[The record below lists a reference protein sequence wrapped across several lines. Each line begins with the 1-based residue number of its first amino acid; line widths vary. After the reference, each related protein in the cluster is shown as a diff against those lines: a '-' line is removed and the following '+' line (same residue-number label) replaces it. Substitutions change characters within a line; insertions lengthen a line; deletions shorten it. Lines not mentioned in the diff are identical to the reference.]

1 VEAVSSLLDHLGS
14 PRHLTVVVVMHLDPT
29 REGGLAGVLA
39 RHTELPVQE
48 VADRA
53 RLEPGQVL
61 VIPPDRDLDVE
72 GDELRLS
79 PSGESRGRRL
89 PIDHF
94 FRSLA
99 QAHRS
104 RAIGVVL
111 SGTGSDGTE
120 GLRAIRAAGGLTLA
134 QAPET
139 AMFDAMPRSA
149 IDADVVDVAAPI
161 DELADVLVAGQVGVP
176 SRGAG
181 TGAGS
186 VVAPVV
192 ASVVGSTSSDDIT
205 RIVELLESRTGRDL
219 SLHKRSS
226 IARRIDRRMLSHQLT
241 SIADYLRLVA
251 RMPEELDVLADDLLI
266 GVTSFFR
273 DPEVWT
279 ALRDDVLPGLL
290 AEAVQAGGVVR
301 VWTPACSTGE
311 EAYTVAMT
319 FREAMDRISPRPRVR
334 LQIFATDVDPVA
346 IEQARSGRYPRAI
359 EADVSPERL
368 ARFFVDSDGGFR
380 IAPDIRELVVF
391 AQQDLTTDPPF
402 TRIDLITCRNLLIY
416 FEPELQRR
424 ILPLFHH
431 ALQPGGVLVL
441 GTAESCSAAPD
452 LFEPVVGRAR
462 IMRRRHVPASP
473 RAFELPFPAVT
484 RASVAPQPVV
494 RGTDPSTLQAV
505 VEDLLRRTFAPSA
518 VLATATGDVVFV
530 NGRTGRYLEPP
541 VGKASLDLI
550 AMTRESLRAAVAQA
564 FRAARRQR
572 SSYSLRAVNTDADPP
587 TMVEIT
593 AMPVTEPPEA
603 SSMVLVVFSEIG
615 AVDDS
620 GGAVDGES
628 ADRDGERR
636 TVGASALADELA
648 AAQAELRAANEEV
661 QIAKQEMSSMNEELQ
676 SSNEELQSAN
686 EELQAA
692 NEELMRSKE
701 EMQSMN
707 EELRTINL
715 ELQARV
721 DELVQQSDDMRNLL
735 DSTDIA
741 TLFLD
746 NGLGVRRFTPKVT
759 QMFKLIP
766 SDIGR
771 AITDLTT
778 RLVYPELSADVSSV
792 LRDFTPVQ
800 REVTDE
806 AGRWFSVRVMPYR
819 TQDRRIDGT
828 VLTFTDITDAKQRE
842 LRTASDGLDQRP
854 VGGPTES
861 GDDA

>member
-1 VEAVSSLLDHLGS
+1 VSSLLDHLGS

-29 REGGLAGVLA
+29 HEGGLAGVLA
-39 RHTELPVQE
+39 RHTELPVHA

-79 PSGESRGRRL
+79 PPGEPRGRRL

-99 QAHRS
+99 QAHRARS
-104 RAIGVVL
+104 IGVVL
-111 SGTGSDGTE
+111 SGTGSDGTD
-120 GLRAIRAAGGLTLA
+120 GLRAIRAVGGLTLA
-134 QAPET
+134 QVPET

-149 IDADVVDVAAPI
+149 IEAGVVDLVAPI
-161 DELADVLVAGQVGVP
+161 DELAGVLVAGQIDDA
-176 SRGAG
+176 SRGADAG
-181 TGAGS
+181 TG
-186 VVAPVV
+186 PM
-192 ASVVGSTSSDDIT
+192 VGSGSDVGPSTTVDDVM

-226 IARRIDRRMLSHQLT
+226 IARRIDRRMLSHQLA
-241 SIADYLRLVA
+241 SIADYLRLVT

-334 LQIFATDVDPVA
+334 LRIFATDVDPVA
-346 IEQARSGRYPRAI
+346 IEHARSGRYPRAI

-368 ARFFVDSDGGFR
+368 ARFFVESDGGYR

-462 IMRRRHVPASP
+462 IMRRRHVPTSP
-473 RAFELPFPAVT
+473 RAFELPFPAVN
-484 RASVAPQPVV
+484 RASVAPRPVV

-505 VEDLLRRTFAPSA
+505 VEELLRRTFAPSA

-564 FRAARRQR
+564 FRTARRQR
-572 SSYSLRAVNTDADPP
+572 SSCSLRAVNTDADPP
-587 TMVEIT
+587 TVVEIT
-593 AMPVTEPPEA
+593 ATPVTEPPEA

-615 AVDDS
+615 AIDDS
-620 GGAVDGES
+620 GGTVDGEG
-628 ADRDGERR
+628 ADRDGGPP
-636 TVGASALADELA
+636 TAGASALADELA
-648 AAQAELRAANEEV
+648 AAQAELRAASEEV

-676 SSNEELQSAN
+676 SANEELQSAN

-746 NGLGVRRFTPKVT
+746 SGLGVRRFTPKVT
-759 QMFKLIP
+759 EMFNLIP

-842 LRTASDGLDQRP
+842 LHTASDGLDQRP
-854 VGGPTES
+854 VGGPAES